1 MIRLPRFHGDPPR
14 YAVLYDPGTLAIA
27 GMVASGLSAVGGAV
41 GSVMQGRQQAG
52 QANYQAAV
60 ARNNAILA
68 DRNAKLAIQ
77 AGDVKE
83 QAKRRETAGLIGAQR
98 AAYAAH
104 GVDVNVGSPVD
115 IQSDTAMLG
124 ELDALT
130 IRNNAQREAYG
141 YKIQGDSAGAE
152 AGLFGQ
158 QAQGDMLAGWVGSVG
173 SLIGGASSVGDK
185 WLTYQSAGGAG
196 GSPLMAGVGSQGL
209 SWAP

>member
-1 MIRLPRFHGDPPR
+1 MTRYHPAAPPR
-14 YAVLYDPGTLAIA
+14 YPVLYDPVTLITA
-27 GMVASGLSAVGGAV
+27 GLSAVV
-41 GSVMQGRQQAG
+41 GIAGTVMQARQSAG
-52 QANYQAAV
+52 QASYQQGV
-60 ARNNAILA
+60 AKNNEILA
-68 DRNAKLAIQ
+68 RRNAALAIQ
-77 AGDVKE
+77 AGDVRE

-115 IQSDTAMLG
+115 IQSDTAELG

-141 YKIQGDSAGAE
+141 YKIQGDNAGAE

-158 QAQGDMLAGWVGSVG
+158 QASGDQLAGWVGSVG

-196 GSPLMAGVGSQGL
+196 GSPMLAGVGSQGL
-209 SWAP
+209 AWA